1 MGNICKFYN
10 LNEMGTND
18 ILRKISEM
26 VERERQI
33 YGVKDLDDYILSIGL
48 DVYYCIKNHC
58 LKNHIFDNPPIYES
72 GIICSPYIHDELEFE
87 VLTPDVFSLWTV
99 VLRKKSEPFTLYR
112 LRNSTYDLRNNA
124 LKSFEALK
132 NAKTAMNSVF
142 GLNSHSKTLEYAA
155 NDIEETIK
163 TLYNKMYKLEQKYIE
178 SVIFNDPA
186 TIVIWNDRTKTV
198 VKVTDDDTFDPEKGL
213 AMAIAKKYFG
223 NNSNYY
229 EVFKKWLTKNKT
241 VDNKIPEYKRN
252 RHIKNVIFNDPATI
266 VFWNDGTKTV
276 VKVQNEKFDPEKGL
290 AMAIAKKYFGNH
302 GNYYNEFKKWLP
314 VEEAKWKDP
323 VEKVCSSCKYF
334 GFSSILEPC
343 CSSKKSCFITSDRV
357 NWQRADK

>member
-1 MGNICKFYN
+1 MSNICKFYN
-10 LNEMGTND
+10 LNEMDTNG

-26 VERERQI
+26 AERERQI

-48 DVYYCIKNHC
+48 DVYNCMKNHC

-72 GIICSPYIHDELEFE
+72 GIICSPYIHDDLEFE
-87 VLTPDVFSLWTV
+87 VLTPDVFSPCIV

-112 LRNSTYDLRNNA
+112 KA
-124 LKSFEALK
+124 LKD
-132 NAKTAMNSVF
+132 AKANMNSVF
-142 GLNSHSKTLEYAA
+142 DLKLHNSKMLEYAA
-155 NDIEETIK
+155 NDVATIK
-163 TLYNKMYKLEQKYIE
+163 TLYNKIYKLEQKYIKN
-178 SVIFNDPA
+178 VIFNDPA
-186 TIVIWNDRTKTV
+186 TIVFWKDGTRTV
-198 VKVTDDDTFDPEKGL
+198 VKVADDETFDPEKGL

-223 NNSNYY
+223 NDSSYY
-229 EVFKKWLTKNKT
+229 KVFRKWLAKDKT

-334 GFSSILEPC
+334 ALSTTVEPC
-343 CSSKKSCFITSDRV
+343 RSCFISLNRS
-357 NWQRADK
+357 NWQRDDK

>member
-1 MGNICKFYN
+1 M
-10 LNEMGTND
+10 D
-18 ILRKISEM
+18 I
-26 VERERQI
+26 ERR
-33 YGVKDLDDYILSIGL
+33 
-48 DVYYCIKNHC
+48 
-58 LKNHIFDNPPIYES
+58 
-72 GIICSPYIHDELEFE
+72 II
-87 VLTPDVFSLWTV
+87 
-99 VLRKKSEPFTLYR
+99 LYR
-112 LRNSTYDLRNNA
+112 KTLRNSTYDLRNDM
-124 LKSFEALK
+124 LKSSEALK
-132 NAKTAMNSVF
+132 VAMNSVY

-178 SVIFNDPA
+178 S
-186 TIVIWNDRTKTV
+186 
-198 VKVTDDDTFDPEKGL
+198 
-213 AMAIAKKYFG
+213 
-223 NNSNYY
+223 
-229 EVFKKWLTKNKT
+229 
-241 VDNKIPEYKRN
+241 
-252 RHIKNVIFNDPATI
+252 VIFNDPATI

-334 GFSSILEPC
+334 VFSSYVEPC
-343 CSSKKSCFITSDRV
+343 HSCLIDGNRP

>member
-1 MGNICKFYN
+1 MSNIGKFYN
-10 LNEMGTND
+10 LHEMDTNS

-33 YGVKDLDDYILSIGL
+33 YGVKDLDDYILSMGL
-48 DVYYCIKNHC
+48 DVYNCMKNHC
-58 LKNHIFDNPPIYES
+58 LKKHIFDNPPIYES
-72 GIICSPYIHDELEFE
+72 GIICSSYIHGELEFE
-87 VLTPDVFSLWTV
+87 VLTPDVFSPWTV
-99 VLRKKSEPFTLYR
+99 VLRKKSEPFALYR
-112 LRNSTYDLRNNA
+112 NKA
-124 LKSFEALK
+124 
-132 NAKTAMNSVF
+132 AMNSAF
-142 GLNSHSKTLEYAA
+142 DLKLHNIKMLEYAA
-155 NDIEETIK
+155 NNVETIK
-163 TLYNKMYKLEQKYIE
+163 TLYDKIYKLEQKYIE
-178 SVIFNDPA
+178 SVIFNYPA
-186 TIVIWNDRTKTV
+186 TIVFWNDGTKTV
-198 VKVTDDDTFDPEKGL
+198 VKVADDETFDSEKGL

-223 NNSNYY
+223 NNGNYY
-229 EVFKKWLTKNKT
+229 DIFKKWLTKDKT
-241 VDNKIPEYKRN
+241 VDNKIYEYKRN
-252 RHIKNVIFNDPATI
+252 RRIKNVIFNDPATI

-334 GFSSILEPC
+334 VFSSYVEPC
-343 CSSKKSCFITSDRV
+343 HSCIIDGNRP